1 MNSLKTLHDRWV
13 KNRSC
18 IHFSVSIR
26 LLDGKIQAELK
37 DAPPQYKKALL
48 SMMEMIMSNGV
59 LYIKAAYHDAIR
71 KKGLDVNEKKVHDD
85 LDLRLVPLID
95 ICCVLC
101 CNSDHRHRRCICL
114 NQNDGLISGCQSFLA
129 ATAARTGPSSSMA
142 KSFRY
147 AQDARE
153 N

>member
-1 MNSLKTLHDRWV
+1 MDSLKTLHDRWV

-95 ICCVLC
+95 MLV
-101 CNSDHRHRRCICL
+101 NGSDMEKFCQTVEETAYIFAVRL
-114 NQNDGLISGCQSFLA
+114 ELDSMVFTADGWKKTNNTESIPEKRMIG
-129 ATAARTGPSSSMA
+129 
-142 KSFRY
+142 
-147 AQDARE
+147 
-153 N
+153 

>member
-1 MNSLKTLHDRWV
+1 MDNLKTLHDRWI

-18 IHFSVSIR
+18 IHFSISIR

-95 ICCVLC
+95 MLI
-101 CNSDHRHRRCICL
+101 NGSDMEKFCRTVEETAYIFATRL
-114 NQNDGLISGCQSFLA
+114 ELDSMVFTADGWKKTSNTESVPEKRMIG
-129 ATAARTGPSSSMA
+129 
-142 KSFRY
+142 
-147 AQDARE
+147 
-153 N
+153 

>member
-1 MNSLKTLHDRWV
+1 MDSLKTLHDRWV

-18 IHFSVSIR
+18 IHFFVSIR

-95 ICCVLC
+95 MLV
-101 CNSDHRHRRCICL
+101 NGSDMEKF
-114 NQNDGLISGCQSFLA
+114 CQTVEETAHIF
-129 ATAARTGPSSSMA
+129 AARLELDSMVFTA
-142 KSFRY
+142 DGWKKTNNKESVPEKRMIG
-147 AQDARE
+147 
-153 N
+153 

>member
-1 MNSLKTLHDRWV
+1 MDNLKTLHDRWV

-37 DAPPQYKKALL
+37 DAPPQYRKALL

-71 KKGLDVNEKKVHDD
+71 KKGLDMNEKKVHDD
-85 LDLRLVPLID
+85 LDLRLVERSKRPPTFLLRD
-95 ICCVLC
+95 L
-101 CNSDHRHRRCICL
+101 NSTAWYLQRT
-114 NQNDGLISGCQSFLA
+114 DGKKQAI
-129 ATAARTGPSSSMA
+129 RNPSR
-142 KSFRY
+142 KS
-147 AQDARE
+147 E
-153 N
+153 

>member
-1 MNSLKTLHDRWV
+1 MDNLKTLHDRWT

-37 DAPPQYKKALL
+37 DAPPQYRKALL

-95 ICCVLC
+95 MLI
-101 CNSDHRHRRCICL
+101 NGSDMEKFCRTVEETAYI
-114 NQNDGLISGCQSFLA
+114 F
-129 ATAARTGPSSSMA
+129 AARLELDSMVFTA
-142 KSFRY
+142 DGWKKTSNTESVPEKRMIG
-147 AQDARE
+147 
-153 N
+153 

>member
-1 MNSLKTLHDRWV
+1 MDNLKTLHDRWI

-18 IHFSVSIR
+18 ICFSVSIR

-95 ICCVLC
+95 MLINGSDMEKFCRTVEETAYIC
-101 CNSDHRHRRCICL
+101 
-114 NQNDGLISGCQSFLA
+114 
-129 ATAARTGPSSSMA
+129 AARLELDSMVFTA
-142 KSFRY
+142 DGWKKTSNTESVPEKRMIG
-147 AQDARE
+147 
-153 N
+153 

>member
-1 MNSLKTLHDRWV
+1 MDNLKTLHDRWI

-18 IHFSVSIR
+18 ICFSVSIR

-95 ICCVLC
+95 MLV
-101 CNSDHRHRRCICL
+101 NGSDMEKF
-114 NQNDGLISGCQSFLA
+114 CQTVEETTHIF
-129 ATAARTGPSSSMA
+129 AARLELDSMVFTA
-142 KSFRY
+142 DGWKKTNNTESVPEKRMIG
-147 AQDARE
+147 
-153 N
+153 

>member
-1 MNSLKTLHDRWV
+1 MDNLKTLHDRWI

-37 DAPPQYKKALL
+37 DAPPQYRKALL

-95 ICCVLC
+95 MLI
-101 CNSDHRHRRCICL
+101 NGSDMEKFCRTVEETAYI
-114 NQNDGLISGCQSFLA
+114 F
-129 ATAARTGPSSSMA
+129 AARLELDSMVFTADGWKKQAIRNPSR
-142 KSFRY
+142 KS
-147 AQDARE
+147 E
-153 N
+153 

>member
-1 MNSLKTLHDRWV
+1 MDSLKTLHDRWV

-85 LDLRLVPLID
+85 LDLRLVPLMGMLI
-95 ICCVLC
+95 
-101 CNSDHRHRRCICL
+101 NGSDMEKF
-114 NQNDGLISGCQSFLA
+114 CQTVEETAHIF
-129 ATAARTGPSSSMA
+129 AARLELDSMVFTA
-142 KSFRY
+142 DGWKKTNNTESIPEKRMIGS
-147 AQDARE
+147 
-153 N
+153 

>member
-1 MNSLKTLHDRWV
+1 MDNLKTLHDRWI

-37 DAPPQYKKALL
+37 DAPPQYRKALL

-95 ICCVLC
+95 MLRFLPENTQDSAQHLFQPEYLPQVVLLLC
-101 CNSDHRHRRCICL
+101 QYQPCIHIYL
-114 NQNDGLISGCQSFLA
+114 QIW
-129 ATAARTGPSSSMA
+129 
-142 KSFRY
+142 
-147 AQDARE
+147 
-153 N
+153 

>member
-1 MNSLKTLHDRWV
+1 MG

-37 DAPPQYKKALL
+37 DAPPQYRKALL

-95 ICCVLC
+95 MLINGSDMEKFCRTVEETGLHFCCE
-101 CNSDHRHRRCICL
+101 
-114 NQNDGLISGCQSFLA
+114 
-129 ATAARTGPSSSMA
+129 T
-142 KSFRY
+142 
-147 AQDARE
+147 
-153 N
+153 

>member
-1 MNSLKTLHDRWV
+1 MDSLKTLHDRWV

-95 ICCVLC
+95 MLV
-101 CNSDHRHRRCICL
+101 NGSDMEKFCPTVEETAYI
-114 NQNDGLISGCQSFLA
+114 F
-129 ATAARTGPSSSMA
+129 AARLELDSMVFTA
-142 KSFRY
+142 DGWKKTNNTESIPER
-147 AQDARE
+147 RMIG
-153 N
+153 